1 MVAAAVFV
9 FTSIPGLL
17 PEPQSGSFFLSEKL
31 PPEYHVPG
39 TQRSNSAYPHNGNG
53 ELSSMA
59 ERTIREILKEQA
71 QLLTRLEEAL
81 DQEFSLLK
89 ERKALE
95 LPELSKVKT
104 DILLKIQTNDSSIKN
119 HPEKDLLKTDLLR
132 AKNLLL
138 ERLAEVKRKNEV
150 NGRLIELNLAAS
162 RRLSSSLVQ
171 IRDTSTVTYDER
183 GNKNA
188 LAGLHLDFE
197 A

>member
-1 MVAAAVFV
+1 MKSAQVFSSGNAAAGVPCPGKAAKK
-9 FTSIPGLL
+9 IPHLRGIRTIKDSTL
-17 PEPQSGSFFLSEKL
+17 
-31 PPEYHVPG
+31 
-39 TQRSNSAYPHNGNG
+39 
-53 ELSSMA
+53 MA

-71 QLLTRLEEAL
+71 QLLARLEEAL

-138 ERLAEVKRKNEV
+138 DRLAEVKRKNEV